1 MSVFT
6 NTVLVAGSVFADIP
20 QPIPGTPPGA
30 NGLLTIL
37 GWVSWIVFAIAV
49 AGVLIVAG
57 KMMFDHRQG
66 NGGGQAATGLI
77 WVLAGC
83 IVAAVASGLVG
94 AVVTASGGTA

>member
-6 NTVLVAGSVFADIP
+6 NTALVTGSVFADIP
-20 QPIPGTPPGA
+20 QPIAGTPPGA

-37 GWVSWIVFAIAV
+37 GWISWIVFAIAV

-77 WVLAGC
+77 WVLSGC
-83 IVAAVASGLVG
+83 IIAAVASGLVG

>member
-6 NTVLVAGSVFADIP
+6 NAILTAGSIVTEIP
-20 QPIPGTPPGA
+20 KPIEGTPPGA

-37 GWVSWIVFAIAV
+37 GWVSWIVFALAV

-66 NGGGQAATGLI
+66 QGGGQAATGLM

>member
-6 NTVLVAGSVFADIP
+6 NAILTAGSIVTEIP
-20 QPIPGTPPGA
+20 KPIDGTPPGA

-37 GWVSWIVFAIAV
+37 GWVSWIVFALAV

-66 NGGGQAATGLI
+66 QGGGQAATGLM